1 MILKKPNENNVYD
14 SLLSSPSEND
24 TSQQLE
30 RPVTESYVNH
40 SEKYLLGNSKNSSRQ
55 YYEMYTAR
63 LAIMRSTVEE
73 KIKLRWGDVKINR
86 LHELQ
91 EEEPCFIIGTLV
103 KRQDLKPSILKELSE
118 ENQLVPQPV
127 LEKFTSDDDEII
139 LEDELQRIQLKGKIN
154 VHELVT
160 GFDMVCN

>member
-1 MILKKPNENNVYD
+1 MILKKPSENNLYD

-73 KIKLRWGDVKINR
+73 KIKLRWGMLFFWFWKKEMHLKKIYFKTTDN
-86 LHELQ
+86 
-91 EEEPCFIIGTLV
+91 
-103 KRQDLKPSILKELSE
+103 KELW
-118 ENQLVPQPV
+118 
-127 LEKFTSDDDEII
+127 I
-139 LEDELQRIQLKGKIN
+139 R
-154 VHELVT
+154 
-160 GFDMVCN
+160 